1 VAETFSN
8 NFAEHGELG
17 AALCVTVDGRVVVD
31 LFGGYANADKTE
43 VWSADQLVNA
53 FSVGKGITAIVAARC
68 VTMGLF
74 EYDTLV
80 TSLWPEF
87 GAHGKGILTVGDLL
101 GHRSGL
107 PSFREPQSP
116 EIIFDWLAM
125 TQALAQETP
134 WWEPG
139 TAHGYHVNTF
149 GFLIGEVIRRA
160 AGVSVGTFMMN
171 ELSTPLSADVFIG
184 LPSRLHSRVAD
195 LQWTTERATELAVL
209 SPTQEQVMQMNAYSN
224 PPNISG
230 SGIVNTPKWR
240 SAEMPSTNT
249 HASARGVCRLYTPL
263 ATGASSQIAPAVLS
277 AACTEVSHG
286 TDQILGRTTRFGH
299 GFQLPI
305 PERGFGP
312 NAEAFGHFGAGGSLG
327 FADPATKIG
336 FGYVMNQ
343 MGKGWQNA
351 RNRALMDSLYACL

>member
-31 LFGGYANADKTE
+31 MFGGYSSADKSE
-43 VWSADQLVNA
+43 RWAADQLVNA

-80 TSLWPEF
+80 TTLWPEF
-87 GAHGKGILTVGDLL
+87 GVHGKEILTVGDLL

-116 EIIFDWLAM
+116 EIIFDWLTI
-125 TQALAQETP
+125 TQALAQESP

-160 AGVSVGTFMMN
+160 SGVSVGTLLHN

-184 LPSRLHSRVAD
+184 LPANLHHRVAD
-195 LQWTTERATELAVL
+195 LQWTTESATDLPVTA
-209 SPTQEQVMQMNAYSN
+209 TTDEQLMQMNAYSN

-230 SGIVNTPKWR
+230 REIVNTPQWR

-263 ATGASSQIAPAVLS
+263 ATGHSSHVSPAVLRT
-277 AACTEVSHG
+277 ACTEVSNG
-286 TDQILGRTTRFGH
+286 TDRILGRTTRFGQ

-312 NAEAFGHFGAGGSLG
+312 NAEAFGHYGAGGSLG
-327 FADPATKIG
+327 FADPATKVG

-351 RNRALMDSLYACL
+351 RNRALVDSLYACL

>member
-1 VAETFSN
+1 M
-8 NFAEHGELG
+8 
-17 AALCVTVDGRVVVD
+17 
-31 LFGGYANADKTE
+31 FGGYTNADKT
-43 VWSADQLVNA
+43 VTWTADQLVNA
-53 FSVGKGITAIVAARC
+53 FSVGKGITALVAARC

-74 EYDTLV
+74 EYDTPV
-80 TSLWPEF
+80 TAFWPEF
-87 GAHGKGILTVGDLL
+87 GTHGKEILTVADLL

-107 PSFREPQSP
+107 PSFRQTQSP
-116 EIIFDWLAM
+116 DIIFDWFSI
-125 TQALAQETP
+125 TQALAQEKP
-134 WWEPG
+134 WWDPG
-139 TAHGYHVNTF
+139 TTHGYHVNTF

-160 AGVSVGTFMMN
+160 SGASVGAFLKN
-171 ELSTPLSADVFIG
+171 ELSAPLSADVFIG
-184 LPSRLHSRVAD
+184 LPTHLHHRVAD
-195 LQWTTERATELAVL
+195 LQWSTERTTESQIAA
-209 SPTQEQVMQMNAYSN
+209 PTDEQVMQMNAYSN

-230 SGIVNTPKWR
+230 AGIVNTPQWR

-263 ATGASSQIAPAVLS
+263 ATGKNSRISPAVLRT
-277 AACTEVSHG
+277 ACTEVSHG

-312 NAEAFGHFGAGGSLG
+312 NAEAFGHYGAGGSLG
-327 FADPATKIG
+327 FADPTAKVG

-351 RNRALMDSLYACL
+351 RNRALMDSLYDCL